1 LILEDVQSQ
10 ADGRG
15 IALDQVGVSGIRYP
29 LVVLDREHA
38 KQETVGEF
46 SLCIQLP
53 ASEKGAHM
61 SRFIEVLTDHTGEVT
76 MHTLPTMLDDLR
88 SRLGSDRAAIRVR
101 FPYFVEREAPVSGAR
116 ALMDYDCEFA
126 AEGSGDCVA
135 FSLTVRVPVTSVCPC
150 SKAISDYGAH
160 NQRGYITISIHSS
173 GQDIATHELVWIEE
187 LIELAEQ
194 SASAP
199 VLPLVKR
206 PDERHLTM
214 LAYDNPVFVEDMVRN
229 VVERLAADQRVKEY
243 SVEAVNDESIH
254 NHAAFARTSSSSIFS
269 GSSTEMKDA

>member
-1 LILEDVQSQ
+1 LILEDVQSRTD
-10 ADGRG
+10 ARG
-15 IALDQVGVSGIRYP
+15 ITLDEVGVSGIRHP

-46 SLCIQLP
+46 SLRVRLR
-53 ASEKGAHM
+53 AAAKGAHM
-61 SRFIEVLTDHTGEVT
+61 SRFIEVLTDHAGEVT
-76 MHTLPTMLDDLR
+76 MHTLPTVLEDLR
-88 SRLGSDRAAIRVR
+88 ERLGSDHAAVTVR
-101 FPYFVEREAPVSGAR
+101 FPYFMEREAPVTGAR
-116 ALMDYDCEFA
+116 ALMDYECEFA
-126 AEGSGDCVA
+126 AEGTRSYVA
-135 FSLTVRVPVTSVCPC
+135 FSLTVRVPVASVCPC

-160 NQRGYITISIHSS
+160 NQRGYITISIHSRCEEIETS
-173 GQDIATHELVWIEE
+173 ELIWIEE

-229 VVERLAADQRVKEY
+229 VVERLELDPRVKSY
-243 SVEAVNDESIH
+243 AVEAVNDESIH
-254 NHAAFARTSSSSIFS
+254 NHAAFARTSSASRS
-269 GSSTEMKDA
+269 GDAMGTNHG